1 MRFLLDT
8 DHISVL
14 QKQSGH
20 EYAALMARIA
30 QVPRADLAFCIVSF
44 HEQVLGC
51 NVYIAQAKSPADTV
65 RGYQVFDRVLSAFAA
80 AIVLPFDNNAAAVF
94 TGLRAQGLR
103 IATMD
108 LRIASTALSQGLTL
122 LTRNLRDF
130 SKVPCLTIEDW
141 TV

>member
-20 EYAALMARIA
+20 EYAALMVRIA

-51 NVYIAQAKSPADTV
+51 NVYIAQAKSPADIN
-65 RGYQVFDRVLSAFAA
+65 RRISIFDATGPITLFLVLDRSDRRE
-80 AIVLPFDNNAAAVF
+80 I
-94 TGLRAQGLR
+94 
-103 IATMD
+103 
-108 LRIASTALSQGLTL
+108 
-122 LTRNLRDF
+122 
-130 SKVPCLTIEDW
+130 
-141 TV
+141 